1 MLCCSSLR
9 GYRPWGQ
16 CDSLFM
22 FRLWFFPV
30 SCHTEHGMPAPAFLK
45 FDLGYVRVLCTFSNI
60 FSSWDCQKLAAEQLL
75 DRAGDIVSH
84 GRRYKPPGTVQITPP
99 PPQSSSYVGQDAV
112 LGQLSTAFNLCAI
125 LSVSGDRILYYL
137 PYFSYYHTVHIVTY
151 NVSYREKGS
160 RIHTSVELH
169 RPHSPK
175 STGKYI
181 EPLFTTII

>member
-84 GRRYKPPGTVQITPP
+84 GRRYKPPSTNHHPRPSLLPLSRAGRCVGSTLYGLQPLC
-99 PPQSSSYVGQDAV
+99 SSFSLGRQD
-112 LGQLSTAFNLCAI
+112 SI
-125 LSVSGDRILYYL
+125 LSSILFVV
-137 PYFSYYHTVHIVTY
+137 PYT
-151 NVSYREKGS
+151 
-160 RIHTSVELH
+160 
-169 RPHSPK
+169 
-175 STGKYI
+175 
-181 EPLFTTII
+181 